1 MTLQS
6 MTGFSR
12 SQRSQGA
19 WRLSWEIK
27 SVNAK
32 GLDLRLRTPSGFDAL
47 EQEARNRISK
57 KLTRGACYATLTA
70 QRESAAPEIRVNEA
84 ALASLQTAIAKLPTG
99 GAIQPASLDGLLAI
113 KGIVEI
119 VESADSEETMALV
132 HAAALDALDEAVD
145 GIVAMRAVE
154 GKALHDVLSQRL
166 DVIAALTDAAD
177 ACPGR
182 KPDAVRARLE
192 LAVAALAQAS
202 AGLDPVRLHQEAILI
217 AAKADVREEL
227 DRLKAHVAATRDL
240 LASGKPVG
248 RRLDFLAQEFG
259 RESNTLCAKSND
271 PELTRLGMELR
282 VEVEQFR
289 EQVQNV
295 E

>member
-12 SQRSQGA
+12 SQRSHGA

-84 ALASLQTAIAKLPTG
+84 ALASLRAAIAKLPTG

-132 HAAALDALDEAVD
+132 HAAALDALDEAVHS
-145 GIVAMRAVE
+145 IVAMRAVE

-177 ACPGR
+177 LCPGR

-227 DRLKAHVAATRDL
+227 DRLKAHVNATRDL

>member
-6 MTGFSR
+6 MTGFAR

-27 SVNAK
+27 SVNSK
-32 GLDLRLRTPSGFDAL
+32 GLDLRLRTPAGFDAL
-47 EQEARNRISK
+47 EQEARNRIAR

-70 QRESAAPEIRVNEA
+70 QRESAAPEIRINEP
-84 ALASLQTAIAKLPTG
+84 ALSQLREAIAKLPAG

-119 VESADSEETMALV
+119 VESADSDEAMALV
-132 HAAALDALDEAVD
+132 HAAALEALDDALD
-145 GIVAMRAVE
+145 GIVAMRAAE
-154 GKALHDVLSQRL
+154 GRALHDVLSIRL
-166 DVIAALTDAAD
+166 DAIARLTEAAD

-182 KPDAVRARLE
+182 KPEAVRARLE
-192 LAVAALAQAS
+192 QSVAALAQTA
-202 AGLDPVRLHQEAILI
+202 AGLDPVRLHQEAILL

-227 DRLKAHVAATRDL
+227 DRLAVHVAAAREL
-240 LASGKPVG
+240 IASGKPVG
-248 RRLDFLAQEFG
+248 RRLDFLAQELG

-282 VEVEQFR
+282 VEVEQLR

>member
-1 MTLQS
+1 

-12 SQRSQGA
+12 SQRTHGA

-27 SVNAK
+27 TVNAK

-84 ALASLQTAIAKLPTG
+84 ALASLQAAIAKLPMG
-99 GAIQPASLDGLLAI
+99 GAIRPASLDGLLSI

-132 HAAALDALDEAVD
+132 HAAALEALDEAVD
-145 GIVAMRAVE
+145 GVVAMRAVE
-154 GKALHDVLSQRL
+154 GKALHDVLAQRL
-166 DVIAALTDAAD
+166 DVIAAHTDAAD
-177 ACPGR
+177 ACAGR

>member
-1 MTLQS
+1 

-57 KLTRGACYATLTA
+57 RLTRGACYATLTA
-70 QRESAAPEIRVNEA
+70 QRESAAPEIRINEA
-84 ALASLQTAIAKLPTG
+84 ALTSLQNAIAKLPMG
-99 GAIQPASLDGLLAI
+99 GNVRPASLDGLLAL

-145 GIVAMRAVE
+145 GIVAMRAIE

-166 DVIAALTDAAD
+166 DVIAAHTEAAD

-182 KPDAVRARLE
+182 KTDAVRARLE
-192 LAVAALAQAS
+192 LAVATLSQTS

>member
-1 MTLQS
+1 MSLQS
-6 MTGFSR
+6 MTGFAR

-32 GLDLRLRTPSGFDAL
+32 GLDLRLRTPPGFDAM
-47 EQEARNRISK
+47 EQEARTRIAR

-70 QRESAAPEIRVNEA
+70 QRESSAPEIRLNVA
-84 ALASLQTAIAKLPTG
+84 ALASLQEAISALPQRDG
-99 GAIQPASLDGLLAI
+99 VQPASLDGLLSI

-119 VESADSEETMALV
+119 IESADSDEVMAQV

-145 GIVAMRAVE
+145 GLVAMRAIE
-154 GKALHDVLSQRL
+154 GKSLHGVLSQRL
-166 DVIAALTDAAD
+166 EAIAQLTDAAD

-182 KPDAVRARLE
+182 KPEAVRARLE
-192 LAVAALAQAS
+192 QSVAALAQTSGA
-202 AGLDPVRLHQEAILI
+202 LDPARLHQEAILL
-217 AAKADVREEL
+217 AAKADIREEL

-271 PELTRLGMELR
+271 PELTRIGMELR

>member
-1 MTLQS
+1 MSLQS
-6 MTGFSR
+6 MTGFAR

-32 GLDLRLRTPSGFDAL
+32 GLDLRLRTPPGFDAM
-47 EQEARNRISK
+47 EQEARTRIAR

-70 QRESAAPEIRVNEA
+70 QRESSAPEIRLNVA
-84 ALASLQTAIAKLPTG
+84 ALASLQDALSSLPQRSG
-99 GAIQPASLDGLLAI
+99 VQSASLDGLLSI

-119 VESADSEETMALV
+119 IESADSDETMAGV

-145 GIVAMRAVE
+145 GLVAMRAVE
-154 GKALHDVLSQRL
+154 GKSLHAVLSQRL
-166 DVIAALTDAAD
+166 EAIAQLTEAAD

-182 KPDAVRARLE
+182 KPEAVRARLE
-192 LAVAALAQAS
+192 QSVAALAQTSGA
-202 AGLDPVRLHQEAILI
+202 LDPARLHQEAILL
-217 AAKADVREEL
+217 AAKADIREEL

-259 RESNTLCAKSND
+259 REANTLCAKSND
-271 PELTRLGMELR
+271 PELTRIGMELR

>member
-1 MTLQS
+1 MSLQS
-6 MTGFSR
+6 MTGFAR

-32 GLDLRLRTPSGFDAL
+32 GLDLRLRTPNGFDAM
-47 EQEARNRISK
+47 EQEARNRIGK

-84 ALASLQTAIAKLPTG
+84 ALASLQQAIARLPAAKG
-99 GAIQPASLDGLLAI
+99 IEPASLDGLLAI
-113 KGIVEI
+113 KGVVDI
-119 VESADSEETMALV
+119 VESTDSDETMAHV
-132 HAAALDALDEAVD
+132 HEAALDALDEALD
-145 GIVAMRAVE
+145 GIVAMRTVE
-154 GKALHDVLSQRL
+154 GKALAGVLSQRL
-166 DVIAALTDAAD
+166 EAIAKLTEAAD

-182 KPDAVRARLE
+182 KPEAVRARLE
-192 LAVAALAQAS
+192 QSVAALVQAS
-202 AGLDPVRLHQEAILI
+202 AGLDPARLHQEAILL

-227 DRLKAHVAATRDL
+227 DRLKAHVAAARDL
-240 LASGKPVG
+240 IGSGKPVG
-248 RRLDFLAQEFG
+248 RRLDFLAQELA
-259 RESNTLCAKSND
+259 REANTLCAKSND
-271 PELTRLGMELR
+271 PELTRTGMELR
-282 VEVEQFR
+282 VEIEQFR

>member
-1 MTLQS
+1 
-6 MTGFSR
+6 MTGFAR
-12 SQRSQGA
+12 SQRSHGA

-32 GLDLRLRTPSGFDAL
+32 GLDLRLRTPPGFDAL
-47 EQEARNRISK
+47 EQEARNRIAK

-70 QRESAAPEIRVNEA
+70 QRESAAPEIRVNEI
-84 ALASLQTAIAKLPTG
+84 ALASLLQALERLP
-99 GAIQPASLDGLLAI
+99 QSPNVERASLDGLLAI
-113 KGIVEI
+113 KGVVEI
-119 VESADSEETMALV
+119 IETADGDEVMAKV
-132 HAAALDALDEAVD
+132 MAVALDALDEAVD
-145 GIVAMRAVE
+145 AIVSMRAGE
-154 GKALHDVLSQRL
+154 GAALAGVLSQRL
-166 DVIAALTDAAD
+166 DAIARLTEAAD

-182 KPDAVRARLE
+182 KPEAVRARLDQS
-192 LAVAALAQAS
+192 VAALLQSS
-202 AGLDPVRLHQEAILI
+202 AGLDPTRLHQEAILL

-227 DRLKAHVAATRDL
+227 DRLKAHVAAAREL
-240 LASGKPVG
+240 VASGKPVG
-248 RRLDFLAQEFG
+248 RRLDFLAQELG

-271 PELTRLGMELR
+271 PELTRIGMELR